1 MAKDRDLYI
10 LWTNADL
17 TTTEHMVFM
26 YAQHVIKNQSW
37 RSVNIIAWG
46 ATVKLL
52 GENEHVQEI
61 VSNAISNG
69 VKFSVCRACAQK
81 TGVEHILD
89 EKGIYNLIYEG
100 KVLTKILEDDE
111 KLLTI

>member
-26 YAQHVIKNQSW
+26 YAQHVITNQSW
-37 RSVNIIAWG
+37 RSVNVIAWG
-46 ATVKLL
+46 ATVK
-52 GENEHVQEI
+52 I
-61 VSNAISNG
+61 VDNAISNG
-69 VKFSVCRACAQK
+69 VKFSVCRACAKK
-81 TGVEHILD
+81 TGVEEILD
-89 EKGIYNLIYEG
+89 KKGIYNLIYEG
-100 KVLTKILEDDE
+100 KVLTKILENDE